1 MAVQLPYL
9 SLCPSYKKQQHS
21 LLFPTPY
28 SLLYEMMIM
37 LLGGLITISMTPTPS
52 PFRMLPSACPE
63 GAFWYFM
70 WKPITLY
77 NQNQGPTKHIK
88 VSWEHYSINII
99 NCPNKGSINVNQ

>member
-1 MAVQLPYL
+1 MVVQLPYL

-37 LLGGLITISMTPTPS
+37 LLAGLITITNLLSLTPTPS
-52 PFRMLPSACPE
+52 PIRMLSSACPE
-63 GAFWYFM
+63 GAFWYLM

-88 VSWEHYSINII
+88 LAGNII
-99 NCPNKGSINVNQ
+99 L